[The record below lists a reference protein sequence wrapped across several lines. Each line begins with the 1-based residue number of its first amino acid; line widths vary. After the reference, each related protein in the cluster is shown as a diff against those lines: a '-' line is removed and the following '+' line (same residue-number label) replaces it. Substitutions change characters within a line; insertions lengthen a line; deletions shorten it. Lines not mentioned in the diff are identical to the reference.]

1 MKAYVSKDGQ
11 QHGPYSVEQ
20 LQEYLRQGKFSAGDL
35 ACHDGQNWV
44 TVAQVPGLVS
54 GEQPVTPPE
63 KSPAGQQRAE
73 QKARDLKKQT
83 PPTNKK
89 STTSEKQ
96 LYLNQIRVNTAY
108 PTYRGTINFI
118 AVLGYC
124 LAALNGLGVVS
135 LAIDVMVGSWDS
147 WIAWI
152 AGFGIII
159 GGLIISALIFLGAR
173 FWKEAALIVADIGDS
188 TIETNSKASSQ

>member
-11 QHGPYSVEQ
+11 QHGPYSAEQ
-20 LQEYLRQGKFSAGDL
+20 LQEYLRQGKFTAGDL

-63 KSPAGQQRAE
+63 QSPAGQQRAE

-83 PPTNKK
+83 PPTKK
-89 STTSEKQ
+89 GTMKADKEQ
-96 LYLNQIRVNTAY
+96 YLNQIRTNTSY
-108 PTYRGTINFI
+108 PTYRGIIGII
-118 AVLGYC
+118 AILGYL
-124 LAALNGLGVVS
+124 LAALNGLAALISG
-135 LAIDVMVGSWDS
+135 IGMMVGDS
-147 WIAWI
+147 FI
-152 AGFGIII
+152 AGVGIIV

-188 TIETNSKASSQ
+188 TIETNSKAS

>member
-20 LQEYLRQGKFSAGDL
+20 LQEYLRQGKFTAGDL

-63 KSPAGQQRAE
+63 QSSAGQQRAE

-83 PPTNKK
+83 PPTKK
-89 STTSEKQ
+89 GTMKADKQ
-96 LYLNQIRVNTAY
+96 QYLNQIRTNTSY
-108 PTYRGTINFI
+108 PTYRGIIGII
-118 AVLGYC
+118 AILGYL
-124 LAALNGLGVVS
+124 LAALYGLGA
-135 LAIDVMVGSWDS
+135 LIMGFMTMGDS
-147 WIAWI
+147 FIT
-152 AGFGIII
+152 GFGIII

-188 TIETNSKASSQ
+188 TIETNSKAS